1 MSNAVLLAPVLA
13 LLTVTALGGA
23 SEGSVLV
30 TLDNGQVWRQ
40 ISGGQLLLRVEACGI
55 CRTDLHV
62 VEGELPLHRP
72 RVVPGPQVAGVVDA
86 VATDLYQFPLVLSRR
101 TFALAALGRLWTAG
115 VRPDWSAL
123 AGTGRRGP
131 LPAEPVAPAAVPPA
145 VEDEGAGETAR
156 ALAQLWGELLG
167 VEPRPDD
174 DFFLLGGDSLM
185 ATRLIAGVRGRFGV
199 EMRLRTLFQTRTL
212 AAMARWIDDA
222 DPVRAGG

>member
-1 MSNAVLLAPVLA
+1 M
-13 LLTVTALGGA
+13 
-23 SEGSVLV
+23 
-30 TLDNGQVWRQ
+30 
-40 ISGGQLLLRVEACGI
+40 
-55 CRTDLHV
+55 
-62 VEGELPLHRP
+62 
-72 RVVPGPQVAGVVDA
+72 
-86 VATDLYQFPLVLSRR
+86 
-101 TFALAALGRLWTAG
+101 
-115 VRPDWSAL
+115 
-123 AGTGRRGP
+123 
-131 LPAEPVAPAAVPPA
+131 
-145 VEDEGAGETAR
+145 EDEGAGETAR